1 MSRILTIF
9 PSKGQQKWD
18 PLMYLDSS
26 TINKEELSNI
36 LFPTK
41 DSELIHETLSSYPDY
56 IQAMFR
62 VLFKIKK
69 LIFFLYSTII

>member
-41 DSELIHETLSSYPDY
+41 R
-56 IQAMFR
+56 F
-62 VLFKIKK
+62 
-69 LIFFLYSTII
+69 